1 MNLTWNTYCAI
12 WELHKYAQ
20 LYYSMPFHCVI
31 LCERKHNLCYFYH
44 NILFDWFFFSPNYIT
59 CYISVIYI
67 CTRDY
72 GNRNFLIKGVFYEKD
87 IESLE
92 CVLTS
97 LYVIR
102 VFIVYFLVATAI
114 LWMWKEI
121 LFMKNIQ
128 ETSVNADTQL
138 ISTFS
143 RKTLF
148 QLH

>member
-1 MNLTWNTYCAI
+1 
-12 WELHKYAQ
+12 
-20 LYYSMPFHCVI
+20 MPFKNCISMHNCSI
-31 LCERKHNLCYFYH
+31 EGHFNDFYIWCERRHNLCYFYH
-44 NILFDWFFFSPNYIT
+44 NILFDWFFFSTNYIT
-59 CYISVIYI
+59 CYISIIYI

-97 LYVIR
+97 LYVIS

-114 LWMWKEI
+114 LWMWKEM
-121 LFMKNIQ
+121 LFVKNIQ
-128 ETSVNADTQL
+128 QTSVIADTQL